1 MMEKRNIH
9 GALWSAADE
18 EAKTIGFIPTEDLSE
33 RKEQADILRAYGVD
47 ELAYD
52 EEELEELFCDG
63 DTVLTVVAGV
73 VTPRADT

>member
-18 EAKTIGFIPTEDLSE
+18 EPKTIGFIPAEDILE
-33 RKEQADILRAYGVD
+33 RKAQADILRAYGAD

-52 EEELEELFCDG
+52 EEELDELFREG
-63 DTVLTVVAGV
+63 DTVVTVVDGAV
-73 VTPRADT
+73 VPR